1 MAVSE
6 EAGMWNL
13 LTRRKDECNHLQDLI
28 EDAMTKHPQITS
40 TDELLKALPEV
51 KRTHFAVCA
60 DCRTTA
66 QELLAAREILRRVS
80 ASAAEPGPWFVT
92 RVMAAIAAKEQELSE
107 VAKTWLA
114 VPRFASRL
122 ALASA
127 AVLLVGSTWLY
138 ERPFP
143 APVSQASAVAAQ
155 ESLFESPASTANQ
168 DDVLLIREEWN
179 Q

>member
-1 MAVSE
+1 
-6 EAGMWNL
+6 MWNL
-13 LTRRKDECNHLQDLI
+13 LTRRKDECNHLQDLM
-28 EDAMTKHPQITS
+28 EDAATKHPQIIS
-40 TDELLKALPEV
+40 SEELLVALPEV
-51 KRTHFAVCA
+51 QRAHFSRCS
-60 DCRTTA
+60 DCRAEA
-66 QELLAAREILRRVS
+66 QEFLAAREVFRGIS
-80 ASAAEPGPWFVT
+80 PSAAEPGPWFVT

-114 VPRFASRL
+114 VPKFALRL

-143 APVSQASAVAAQ
+143 APVSQASSAAAQ
-155 ESLFESPASTANQ
+155 ESLFESPAPIANQ